1 MRPEDGLFI
10 QGAGDMHAPLGSAH
24 LAAYL
29 QQQLGPEI
37 EIAAPE
43 MPDPEEPSYRA
54 WGAAIGEALA
64 AAGPGAILIG
74 HSFGH
79 RRCSAGSARATTRQ
93 SAVSSLSRPVVGR
106 ELPEY
111 ELPDGFEERLPAVA
125 ATFLYHSRDDPE
137 VPFKHLAEYER
148 VFPEATVR
156 PLEVTSTASSTACP
170 SSSTTSG
177 R

>member
-1 MRPEDGLFI
+1 
-10 QGAGDMHAPLGSAH
+10 MHAPLGSAH

-74 HSFGH
+74 HSFGASALL
-79 RRCSAGSARATTRQ
+79 RRLCEGDDE
-93 SAVSSLSRPVVGR
+93 AVGGLFLVETPWWGANF
-106 ELPEY
+106 PEY

-125 ATFLYHSRDDPE
+125 ATFS
-137 VPFKHLAEYER
+137 VPQ
-148 VFPEATVR
+148 P
-156 PLEVTSTASSTACP
+156 
-170 SSSTTSG
+170 
-177 R
+177 